1 MDDASA
7 RQRLDAERARLA
19 GLRSELLEGGLTR
32 ETEAEQLEALTLVTQ
47 HPADFGTETFDI
59 ERDLSLLE
67 QVEAELADVEDA
79 LRRLEEGRYG
89 LCEVCGRPIEEER
102 LAALP
107 AARRCLVDQE
117 RAERS
122 GPGGHPSP

>member
-1 MDDASA
+1 MDDVSA
-7 RQRLDAERARLA
+7 YRRLDEERARLA
-19 GLRSELLEGGLTR
+19 GLRSELLEGGLTS
-32 ETEAEQLEALTLVTQ
+32 ESEAERLEALTLVTQ
-47 HPADFGTETFDI
+47 HPADFGTETFDV

-102 LAALP
+102 LAVLP
-107 AARRCLVDQE
+107 AARRCLSDQE
-117 RAERS
+117 RAERT
-122 GPGGHPSP
+122 GPGPRPSS